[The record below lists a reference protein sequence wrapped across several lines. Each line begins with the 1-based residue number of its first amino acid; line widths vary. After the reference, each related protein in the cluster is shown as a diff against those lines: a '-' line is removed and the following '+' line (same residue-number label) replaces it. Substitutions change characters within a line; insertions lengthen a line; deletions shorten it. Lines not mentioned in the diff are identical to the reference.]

1 MAGQGLSR
9 RKAIQY
15 MTMAAA
21 AAQFGGFERWSY
33 AHEHDAPAAKPTGKP
48 YKPQFFS
55 KSQFVVISA
64 LTERIIPTDDS
75 PGAREAGVAEFIDF
89 MIFHDKG
96 GVQKGFLEILNH
108 VGRISSETHKSTFE
122 KLNPVQQD
130 EVITA
135 LMTKQKKS
143 FDLIRNYT
151 VMGFFNSKVGME
163 YLDVPFLKTWSGN
176 TDCQHLDDP
185 EHKKMAQV

>member
-96 GVQKGFLEILNH
+96 GVQKGFLEILKH
-108 VGRISSETHKSTFE
+108 VGQIE
-122 KLNPVQQD
+122 KLTPAQQD
-130 EVITA
+130 EVITE

-176 TDCQHLDDP
+176 TECLHLDDP